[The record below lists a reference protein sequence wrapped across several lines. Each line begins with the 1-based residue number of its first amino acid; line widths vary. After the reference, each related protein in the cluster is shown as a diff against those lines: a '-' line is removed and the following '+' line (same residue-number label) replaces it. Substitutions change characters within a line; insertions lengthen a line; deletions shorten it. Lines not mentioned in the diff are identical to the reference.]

1 MFRRVRIEL
10 SLWYAGS
17 LAFILVAIGLT
28 AYFVLRSSLDTEIDD
43 SIRNTYGDFAVRYQP
58 PSSRGP
64 KAGPD
69 PHYGDGDSD
78 GGKGAGDR
86 GDGFRED
93 FNPKAADVFVVFTDA
108 SGTVIANMRQITV
121 TGIAFDSL
129 ASNASTDG
137 DWREVNADGMHFRI
151 ASYITQESGYI
162 HIGRSLSARDA
173 QLQRLTLVLLIGGVA
188 GLVLATGGGL
198 WLAGRSLMP
207 IRRAFEMQRQ
217 FVSDASHELRTPI
230 AVVQANN
237 ELMLRHPEQTIEAN
251 LDQAEAIAIE
261 TQHLTR
267 LIEELLTLARGDEG
281 RMSLQK
287 SELELA
293 DLMAELGRDV
303 APLAEAKGITFQT
316 ELANVK
322 VEADRQ
328 RIRQLAFI
336 LLDNAIKYTPAGGV
350 VTLITR
356 KSGRRAELIVRDTGP
371 GIAPEHQPRV
381 FDRFFRI
388 DDVRTHSVSGTGLG
402 LAIAKLI
409 AEANHGSLSVR
420 SEAGAGTAFTLRLAV
435 KE

>member
-1 MFRRVRIEL
+1 MQSLNKSEL
-10 SLWYAGS
+10 
-17 LAFILVAIGLT
+17 
-28 AYFVLRSSLDTEIDD
+28 
-43 SIRNTYGDFAVRYQP
+43 
-58 PSSRGP
+58 
-64 KAGPD
+64 
-69 PHYGDGDSD
+69 
-78 GGKGAGDR
+78 
-86 GDGFRED
+86 
-93 FNPKAADVFVVFTDA
+93 
-108 SGTVIANMRQITV
+108 
-121 TGIAFDSL
+121 
-129 ASNASTDG
+129 
-137 DWREVNADGMHFRI
+137 
-151 ASYITQESGYI
+151 
-162 HIGRSLSARDA
+162 
-173 QLQRLTLVLLIGGVA
+173 
-188 GLVLATGGGL
+188 
-198 WLAGRSLMP
+198 
-207 IRRAFEMQRQ
+207 
-217 FVSDASHELRTPI
+217 
-230 AVVQANN
+230 
-237 ELMLRHPEQTIEAN
+237 
-251 LDQAEAIAIE
+251 
-261 TQHLTR
+261 HLTR

-281 RMSLQK
+281 RMLLQK

-303 APLAEAKGITFQT
+303 APLAEAKGLTFRT